1 MDRIPRIYSKKIVA
15 GVLILLAGV
24 LIWSGF
30 NTLRL
35 KAANIPASF
44 FSTNPF
50 FIINDAQGVNDVP
63 GQKDLTRMGR
73 WEHDGYLDV
82 FWSWDEIQ
90 PKSQTFD
97 ACALFAST
105 GSGNPNYAICAE
117 LINVGDN
124 QNNPSP
130 RLNTAG
136 GFPRFYS
143 CNGTQ
148 PLNCGGAVQLT
159 LPASLQMGDLQTL
172 DPTKDLITDTD
183 PFGANVPLGPGDAY
197 PNDTT
202 VRMKILKTD
211 LPGKLINVCTYE
223 SASPTSSASDCLA
236 NPGGGFLK
244 IVKNTT
250 VGDGTFTFDVNPV
263 PSSNAGSPCNPVVAG
278 CVSYQVQTQNFTGNV
293 GISMGISQ
301 NSATVTEEDPAPA
314 FSFTNASCQYENDG
328 PTGAVNTS
336 TRTVS
341 GIGIQASTVTVCT
354 FTNAKQRAHVT
365 VTKVVVNDNG
375 GTASVPNFTLK
386 VGNNVVTSGV
396 SADIADGTY
405 AITESGPS
413 GYTSSFSGDC
423 DVNGNITMGPGQ
435 SYSCTITNNDI
446 PPSLTLSKIVSNNYG
461 GSAGPAAFTV
471 SASGPTPI
479 SGAGAVTSGSNF
491 VGGTYTL
498 SESGPG
504 GYSAG
509 SWSCTGGSKNGNQI
523 TLMAGQTATCTIT
536 NSDIQPQLVVKK
548 TVVNNNGGTAVSSN
562 FTMTVTGNS
571 ANPSSFPG
579 SPTGTSVYL
588 NAGSYSVAESG
599 PSGYA
604 GLYSADCSGTI
615 AVGEVK
621 TCTVTNNDEAGTFTI
636 IKHAVNSYGGTA
648 TANQFTMV
656 VSAGHPSD
664 NNFPGSETGVPILID
679 AGSFSVTETGG
690 PSGYIA
696 SYSGCSGTMT
706 SGGSATCTITNS
718 DIAPQLTVIKK
729 VINTHGGT
737 AQPGA
742 FSGSISGTAGSYMWS
757 GGLTTKTLA
766 TGSYSVTE
774 NPVTGYTASY
784 SADCN
789 GTISIGQTKTCTVT
803 NQDQTPVLNL
813 IKVVNNVNPYT
824 NDGTATPTAFTI
836 LTTGGPTNISGLGF
850 ASSGSAFSAG
860 TYTLGESGLAGYTNG
875 GWTCTK
881 NGGTPTAATSISLSI
896 GDTAACTVTNNAV
909 DVPPSISVSKVG
921 DKTNLTQAGGPVTFT
936 VAVKNTSNPLDPFWI
951 TSLTDDITGN
961 GNPVDVTTVQ
971 AYSATAPYISA
982 TTCALTPAG
991 SPIAPGSTYS
1001 CQFTVQFP
1009 VLTNNSTMTY
1019 HDIVRVTGRA
1029 DDTLSTT
1036 NTATGQAD
1044 AFVTVAVPM
1053 QVTDS
1058 SLCVFNTGSNPSMRQ
1073 FDRNFTQNGYYTLG
1087 ATNPGQYYWNV
1098 NVEGTPGT
1106 QKSVTLTLPWPFVTQ
1121 GNMPVHVYDGVFFNP
1136 TTQCYIPGHEVAS
1149 VNNLVQLV
1157 TYINQT
1163 GNTPLMDVTSPTDW
1177 GYPYTAGP
1185 STLTTTSFTPTPTK
1199 FVTVTITF
1207 TMPATGFAYV
1217 NQHLDDGLKGP
1228 KVDVNGDGVIDNIPY
1243 NKDGNL
1249 DATNATNVA
1258 QILIPDNVK
1267 HTFSVADETGPLG
1280 SDAVYNN
1287 NWFKKGAVGFY
1298 GFVSYNTVYMPG
1310 QTVQVWQ
1317 GSKLVGSAVTDSA
1330 GYYTI
1335 SYKATGKDTYTVTLV
1350 NPTSNVLVQSG
1361 GGTISTPTT
1370 QSVTPKSNGSQ
1381 EVDFLLMP

>member
-1 MDRIPRIYSKKIVA
+1 
-15 GVLILLAGV
+15 
-24 LIWSGF
+24 
-30 NTLRL
+30 
-35 KAANIPASF
+35 
-44 FSTNPF
+44 
-50 FIINDAQGVNDVP
+50 
-63 GQKDLTRMGR
+63 
-73 WEHDGYLDV
+73 
-82 FWSWDEIQ
+82 
-90 PKSQTFD
+90 
-97 ACALFAST
+97 
-105 GSGNPNYAICAE
+105 
-117 LINVGDN
+117 
-124 QNNPSP
+124 
-130 RLNTAG
+130 
-136 GFPRFYS
+136 
-143 CNGTQ
+143 
-148 PLNCGGAVQLT
+148 
-159 LPASLQMGDLQTL
+159 
-172 DPTKDLITDTD
+172 
-183 PFGANVPLGPGDAY
+183 
-197 PNDTT
+197 
-202 VRMKILKTD
+202 
-211 LPGKLINVCTYE
+211 
-223 SASPTSSASDCLA
+223 
-236 NPGGGFLK
+236 
-244 IVKNTT
+244 
-250 VGDGTFTFDVNPV
+250 
-263 PSSNAGSPCNPVVAG
+263 
-278 CVSYQVQTQNFTGNV
+278 
-293 GISMGISQ
+293 
-301 NSATVTEEDPAPA
+301 
-314 FSFTNASCQYENDG
+314 
-328 PTGAVNTS
+328 
-336 TRTVS
+336 
-341 GIGIQASTVTVCT
+341 
-354 FTNAKQRAHVT
+354 
-365 VTKVVVNDNG
+365 
-375 GTASVPNFTLK
+375 
-386 VGNNVVTSGV
+386 
-396 SADIADGTY
+396 
-405 AITESGPS
+405 
-413 GYTSSFSGDC
+413 
-423 DVNGNITMGPGQ
+423 
-435 SYSCTITNNDI
+435 
-446 PPSLTLSKIVSNNYG
+446 
-461 GSAGPAAFTV
+461 
-471 SASGPTPI
+471 
-479 SGAGAVTSGSNF
+479 
-491 VGGTYTL
+491 
-498 SESGPG
+498 
-504 GYSAG
+504 
-509 SWSCTGGSKNGNQI
+509 
-523 TLMAGQTATCTIT
+523 
-536 NSDIQPQLVVKK
+536 
-548 TVVNNNGGTAVSSN
+548 
-562 FTMTVTGNS
+562 
-571 ANPSSFPG
+571 
-579 SPTGTSVYL
+579 
-588 NAGSYSVAESG
+588 
-599 PSGYA
+599 
-604 GLYSADCSGTI
+604 
-615 AVGEVK
+615 
-621 TCTVTNNDEAGTFTI
+621 
-636 IKHAVNSYGGTA
+636 
-648 TANQFTMV
+648 
-656 VSAGHPSD
+656 
-664 NNFPGSETGVPILID
+664 
-679 AGSFSVTETGG
+679 
-690 PSGYIA
+690 
-696 SYSGCSGTMT
+696 
-706 SGGSATCTITNS
+706 
-718 DIAPQLTVIKK
+718 
-729 VINTHGGT
+729 
-737 AQPGA
+737 
-742 FSGSISGTAGSYMWS
+742 
-757 GGLTTKTLA
+757 
-766 TGSYSVTE
+766 
-774 NPVTGYTASY
+774 
-784 SADCN
+784 
-789 GTISIGQTKTCTVT
+789 
-803 NQDQTPVLNL
+803 LNL

-860 TYTLGESGLAGYTNG
+860 TYTLGESVLAGYANG

-1361 GGTISTPTT
+1361 GGTISTSTPTT
-1370 QSVTPKSNGSQ
+1370 QSVTPKSNGSV
-1381 EVDFLLMP
+1381 EVDFPLMP

>member
-1 MDRIPRIYSKKIVA
+1 MTNGSNTIYTIT
-15 GVLILLAGV
+15 
-24 LIWSGF
+24 
-30 NTLRL
+30 NYDTPPTL
-35 KAANIPASF
+35 
-44 FSTNPF
+44 T
-50 FIINDAQGVNDVP
+50 II
-63 GQKDLTRMGR
+63 
-73 WEHDGYLDV
+73 
-82 FWSWDEIQ
+82 
-90 PKSQTFD
+90 
-97 ACALFAST
+97 
-105 GSGNPNYAICAE
+105 
-117 LINVGDN
+117 
-124 QNNPSP
+124 
-130 RLNTAG
+130 
-136 GFPRFYS
+136 
-143 CNGTQ
+143 
-148 PLNCGGAVQLT
+148 
-159 LPASLQMGDLQTL
+159 
-172 DPTKDLITDTD
+172 
-183 PFGANVPLGPGDAY
+183 
-197 PNDTT
+197 
-202 VRMKILKTD
+202 
-211 LPGKLINVCTYE
+211 
-223 SASPTSSASDCLA
+223 
-236 NPGGGFLK
+236 
-244 IVKNTT
+244 
-250 VGDGTFTFDVNPV
+250 
-263 PSSNAGSPCNPVVAG
+263 
-278 CVSYQVQTQNFTGNV
+278 
-293 GISMGISQ
+293 
-301 NSATVTEEDPAPA
+301 
-314 FSFTNASCQYENDG
+314 
-328 PTGAVNTS
+328 
-336 TRTVS
+336 
-341 GIGIQASTVTVCT
+341 
-354 FTNAKQRAHVT
+354 KQ
-365 VTKVVVNDNG
+365 VVNNSG
-375 GTASVPNFTLK
+375 GTATPSAF
-386 VGNNVVTSGV
+386 SG
-396 SADIADGTY
+396 
-405 AITESGPS
+405 
-413 GYTSSFSGDC
+413 SFSGITAT
-423 DVNGNITMGPGQ
+423 NGNTWSGA
-435 SYSCTITNNDI
+435 STTKTIT
-446 PPSLTLSKIVSNNYG
+446 
-461 GSAGPAAFTV
+461 
-471 SASGPTPI
+471 
-479 SGAGAVTSGSNF
+479 
-491 VGGTYTL
+491 
-498 SESGPG
+498 
-504 GYSAG
+504 
-509 SWSCTGGSKNGNQI
+509 
-523 TLMAGQTATCTIT
+523 TI
-536 NSDIQPQLVVKK
+536 
-548 TVVNNNGGTAVSSN
+548 
-562 FTMTVTGNS
+562 
-571 ANPSSFPG
+571 
-579 SPTGTSVYL
+579 
-588 NAGSYSVAESG
+588 GSYNVTEN
-599 PSGYA
+599 PVYGYA
-604 GLYSADCSGTI
+604 ASYSADCSGSI
-615 AVGEVK
+615 SSG
-621 TCTVTNNDEAGTFTI
+621 NN
-636 IKHAVNSYGGTA
+636 K
-648 TANQFTMV
+648 
-656 VSAGHPSD
+656 
-664 NNFPGSETGVPILID
+664 
-679 AGSFSVTETGG
+679 
-690 PSGYIA
+690 
-696 SYSGCSGTMT
+696 
-706 SGGSATCTITNS
+706 TCTITNS
-718 DIAPQLTVIKK
+718 DIAPILT
-729 VINTHGGT
+729 
-737 AQPGA
+737 
-742 FSGSISGTAGSYMWS
+742 
-757 GGLTTKTLA
+757 LTKL
-766 TGSYSVTE
+766 
-774 NPVTGYTASY
+774 
-784 SADCN
+784 
-789 GTISIGQTKTCTVT
+789 
-803 NQDQTPVLNL
+803 
-813 IKVVNNVNPYT
+813 VNNVNPYT

-860 TYTLGESGLAGYTNG
+860 TYTLGESVLAGYANG

-1058 SLCVFNTGSNPSMRQ
+1058 SLCVFNTGSDPSMRQ

-1335 SYKATGKDTYTVTLV
+1335 SYKATGKDTYNVTLV